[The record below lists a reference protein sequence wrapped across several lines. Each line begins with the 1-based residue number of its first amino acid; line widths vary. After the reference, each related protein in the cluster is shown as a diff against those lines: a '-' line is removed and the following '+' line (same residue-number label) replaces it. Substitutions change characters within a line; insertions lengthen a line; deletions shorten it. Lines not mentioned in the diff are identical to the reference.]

1 MPGFSLRRSVIP
13 WFRRFDVQTFRRSDR
28 LFFAPDVQ
36 TFKRSDFQTFRRSS
50 MVIHAGGAHKSAMAR
65 ERIDVEGRGLRGTVR
80 VGRTCRTKSIIS
92 MAAVLASER
101 VYPKQC
107 AHDFFDLAPF
117 VRPAYPVTVAS
128 WTDSLFGGVFKTHK
142 ATFTWPV
149 NDRAWLAPGG
159 T

>member
-13 WFRRFDVQTFRRSDR
+13 WFRRFDVQTVFSSPPTFRRSN
-28 LFFAPDVQ
+28 V
-36 TFKRSDFQTFRRSS
+36 QTFRRSS

-65 ERIDVEGRGLRGTVR
+65 ERIDVEARGLRGTVR

-92 MAAVLASER
+92 MAAILASER
-101 VYPKQC
+101 VYPKDC

-159 T
+159 I